1 MLYERQKKMSKLKKA
16 LEKAKETRE
25 QERPTSTSKDYRKYH
40 QTRVK
45 TSDDLDECRP
55 ELNIEYSKTRIKKI
69 EDHVLKKGKVVS
81 LFHDLEKIDQIKTLR
96 TQVLN
101 RLKEIGGNSLLVTS
115 ANPYE
120 GKTFTAINLGV
131 SIAQELDRTVLIVD
145 CDLRNHSNFN
155 HHKSFCKDFFG
166 TQMDEGLSNYLLEQG
181 ELQDLLINPG
191 IERLVLLP
199 AGRSLP
205 NSAEMLGS
213 PRMEKL
219 INDIKC
225 RYPLDR
231 VIIFDSSSLLK
242 SADPLVL
249 TRYVDGILF
258 VVEEE
263 KTTAEDLEKVTEL
276 LKDKPVIGTVMN
288 KTKSVAN

>member
-1 MLYERQKKMSKLKKA
+1 MSKLKKA
-16 LEKAKETRE
+16 LEKAKEARS
-25 QERPTSTSKDYRKYH
+25 QERQIPEKDVLINKRKIK
-40 QTRVK
+40 QV
-45 TSDDLDECRP
+45 SDNLKECRP
-55 ELNIEYSKTRIKKI
+55 ELNIRYSDTKIKKI
-69 EDHVLKKGKVVS
+69 DDQVLKRGKVIS
-81 LFHDLEKIDQIKTLR
+81 LFHDLEKVDQIKTLR

-101 RLKEIGGNSLLVTS
+101 KLKELGGNSLLITS

-131 SIAQELDRTVLIVD
+131 SIAQELDRTVLILD
-145 CDLRNHSNFN
+145 CDLKNHTNFN
-155 HHKSFCKDFFG
+155 HHKNFGKDFFG
-166 TQMDEGLSNYLLEQG
+166 TRMDEGLSNYLLEQA

-199 AGRSLP
+199 AGRPLS

-213 PRMEKL
+213 PRMEML
-219 INDIKC
+219 VNEIKC

-231 VIIFDSSSLLK
+231 IVIFDSSSLLT

-249 TRYVDGILF
+249 TRYVDGLIV

-263 KTTAEDLEKVTEL
+263 KTTTEDLKKVTEL
-276 LKDKPVIGTVMN
+276 IKDKPVIGTVMN
-288 KTKSVAN
+288 KTK

>member
-1 MLYERQKKMSKLKKA
+1 MSKLKKA

-25 QERPTSTSKDYRKYH
+25 LEGKTVTGKDYKNYQ
-40 QTRVK
+40 QTNGK
-45 TSDDLDECRP
+45 ASKNFDDCRP
-55 ELNIEYSKTRIKKI
+55 ELNIKYSNTKIKKI
-69 EDHVLKKGKVVS
+69 EDHILKKGKVIS
-81 LFHDLEKIDQIKTLR
+81 LFHDIEKIDQIKTLR
-96 TQVLN
+96 TQVLSK
-101 RLKEIGGNSLLVTS
+101 LQEIGGNSLLITS

-120 GKTFTAINLGV
+120 GKTFTTINLGV

-145 CDLRNHSNFN
+145 ADLKNHSNFN
-155 HHKSFCKDFFG
+155 HHKSFGKDFFG
-166 TQMDEGLSNYLLEQG
+166 TNMDEGLSNYLLEQA
-181 ELQDLLINPG
+181 ELKDLLINPG

-199 AGRSLP
+199 AGRTLP

-231 VIIFDSSSLLK
+231 IIIFDSSSLLK

-249 TRYVDGILF
+249 SRYVDGILL

-263 KTTAEDLEKVTEL
+263 KTTIEDLEKVNEL

-288 KTKSVAN
+288 KTKSMVD